1 MPHGINTRMCGAVVP
16 WDGGCGKAPRGF
28 DTACEHEPP
37 CAVEGVCELAR
48 GTIDGLPIR
57 AAAPPPE
64 RADAVPPCGALGALA
79 SDPYLDL
86 EATSDP
92 VFVVDKS
99 GLIAD
104 INRHVETVLGYKRD
118 ELVGA
123 PVEHVLTLDDGRGPT
138 RVPPLRGVKLSGVD
152 RGVKAVHRSGQRFGA
167 ELVLC
172 PTESDDIV
180 VILRATAPE
189 RVSLRE
195 EEMAEIVHDLKSP
208 LSTIAL
214 EAHLLGDRLAAP
226 NQVGRIERNVAYM
239 DRLVHEL
246 LDLCSIDAGRF
257 SIERRPTELRS
268 LVDRVLERLLSS
280 SDRDRVYFDAPA
292 NVIVACDDG
301 RIERVLA
308 NFIDNALKYAP
319 PKSAIVVRLT
329 VSATCAC
336 VSVIDSGPGI
346 PNDEVAT
353 LFDKYRRASTS
364 RGHNGSGIGLY
375 VSRKIVEA
383 HGGSVGVESVP
394 GAGSRFYF
402 ELPVSPRG
410 GAAVEAKGR
419 EARKPYVLLVDDQA
433 EQAAA
438 LSEILRYEGYDI
450 AVATTAT
457 EAISRVRERRPHT
470 LIVDARLG
478 STDGIELLFRLRQE
492 LTEVPSMIL
501 TGSPREEPRVA
512 AAIHALGCR
521 YLAKPVDVHRL
532 LSMLRGV
539 SG

>member
-1 MPHGINTRMCGAVVP
+1 MPHGINAGMCGALVS
-16 WDGGCGKAPRGF
+16 WDGGGGEASRGF

-37 CAVEGVCELAR
+37 CDAEGACELAR

-57 AAAPPPE
+57 AAAPAPE
-64 RADAVPPCGALGALA
+64 RADAEPPRGALGALA

-86 EATSDP
+86 DATSDP
-92 VFVVDKS
+92 VFVVDRN

-104 INRHVETVLGYKRD
+104 VNRHVEAVLGYTRD

-123 PVEHVLTLDDGRGPT
+123 PVDNVLTLDDRRDPS
-138 RVPPLRGVKLSGVD
+138 RMVPLRGVRFIGAD
-152 RGVKAVHRSGQRFGA
+152 RGVKAVHRNGQRFGA

-172 PTESDDIV
+172 PTGSSDMV

-268 LVDRVLERLLSS
+268 LVDRVLDRLLSS

-292 NVIVACDDG
+292 SVIVACDEG

-319 PKSAIVVRLT
+319 PKSAIVVRLAVT
-329 VSATCAC
+329 ASRAC

-346 PNDEVAT
+346 PNDEIAT

-383 HGGSVGVESVP
+383 HGGRVGVESVP

-410 GAAVEAKGR
+410 GAAVEAKQR
-419 EARKPYVLLVDDQA
+419 EARRPYVLLVDD
-433 EQAAA
+433 ETDQAAA
-438 LSEILRYEGYDI
+438 LSEILRYEGYDT

-457 EAISRVRERRPHT
+457 EAISSVHERRPHT

-478 STDGIELLFRLRQE
+478 SSDGIDLLFRLRQE
-492 LTEVPSMIL
+492 LPEVPSMIL
-501 TGSPREEPRVA
+501 TGLPREEPRVA

-521 YLAKPVDVHRL
+521 YLAKPVDVYRL
-532 LSMLRGV
+532 LAMLRGV
-539 SG
+539 GS